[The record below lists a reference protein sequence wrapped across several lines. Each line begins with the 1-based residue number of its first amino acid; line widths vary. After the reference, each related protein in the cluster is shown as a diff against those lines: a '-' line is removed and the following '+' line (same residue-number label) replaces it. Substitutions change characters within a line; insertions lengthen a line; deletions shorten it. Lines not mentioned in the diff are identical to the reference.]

1 MEVNFHQLGQVYQ
14 HGVVSVIELRQTG
27 FLSVDILDEG
37 CHILHVL
44 SILAHLEQGEALENV
59 RLQYLS
65 PRHIDLA
72 LALQRILDVAI
83 QVLGVFLF
91 SGTLQGLL
99 IEGTNSQSQIV
110 IHLDAIHLVIS
121 IVNSILLVRCFL
133 GKTSS

>member
-27 FLSVDILDEG
+27 FLSVDILYEG

-44 SILAHLEQGEALENV
+44 SILAHLEQREALENV

-83 QVLGVFLF
+83 QILGVFLF
-91 SGTLQGLL
+91 SGT
-99 IEGTNSQSQIV
+99 
-110 IHLDAIHLVIS
+110 
-121 IVNSILLVRCFL
+121 F
-133 GKTSS
+133 